1 MPADR
6 LLHQPGLAHAGLT
19 ADRQDPAASG
29 LDRVEDVQHGGEL
42 THVRAWALEV
52 RARAARELG
61 DTPAARADLELARDL
76 ARQIYNDVGVR
87 RVDEELRTLPH
98 P

>member
-1 MPADR
+1 M
-6 LLHQPGLAHAGLT
+6 
-19 ADRQDPAASG
+19 
-29 LDRVEDVQHGGEL
+29 
-42 THVRAWALEV
+42 RAWALEV